1 MLLDSTHSTHTGKK
15 CHDCNSLMFPMD
27 RSIAFRDGLT
37 QGRTMRGHN
46 VQVYDVYLWAGLD
59 EGRVDQGEGL
69 HDPLHHH
76 VGCLL

>member
-1 MLLDSTHSTHTGKK
+1 
-15 CHDCNSLMFPMD
+15 MD
-27 RSIAFRDGLT
+27 RSIVFRDILT

-46 VQVYDVYLWAGLD
+46 VQAYDVYLWAGLD

-76 VGCLL
+76 VGCLLRKENVFQTVIPDPYL